1 MGKDCS
7 GGRKIVKLKIFVRV
21 GKGSRGGMRVD
32 SRMTCNPVPM
42 WSSSD
47 YDNRKYIPTAHFAVE
62 VDIPDEKFIMESET
76 VKKMNFKLKNER
88 LVEKL

>member
-1 MGKDCS
+1 M
-7 GGRKIVKLKIFVRV
+7 VKLKIFVRA

-32 SRMTCNPVPM
+32 SRMRCNPAPM

-47 YDNRKYIPTAHFAVE
+47 TNCRQYIPTAHFAVE
-62 VDIPDEKFIMESET
+62 VDIPDEKFVLESEV
-76 VKKMNFKLKNER
+76 VKKMNFKLRNNR